1 MRQVLAVVCAV
12 AFVSAV
18 SGFVAPHTMLSVRV
32 LAHKD
37 ECFYEDVN
45 SAGTKVFLHFAV
57 TNGGALDI
65 DAAVYGPDNQL
76 IWTADKEME
85 GRILFKAK
93 IPGPHRFCFSNR
105 MSTVSVKTVT
115 FSVHVGDSA
124 EAEEKLDKDPL
135 QRSISHLKEGL
146 TEIKNE
152 QTFLRV
158 RDRDHRTTAET
169 INTRVMV
176 WSIVE
181 ILIIVGLTAAELMY
195 LVGRFEKR
203 RNV

>member
-1 MRQVLAVVCAV
+1 MRCAVVVFAALLV
-12 AFVSAV
+12 ASAA
-18 SGFVAPHTMLSVRV
+18 GFIAPHTTLSVRV

-45 SAGTKVFLHFAV
+45 TAGTKVFLHFAV

-65 DAAVYGPDNQL
+65 DAAVYGPDSQL

-93 IPGPHRFCFSNR
+93 VPGPHRFCFSNR

-115 FSVHVGDSA
+115 FSIHVGDSVA
-124 EAEEKLDKDPL
+124 AEEKLEKDPML
-135 QRSISHLKEGL
+135 RSLAHLKEGL

-176 WSIVE
+176 WSIAE
-181 ILIIVGLTAAELMY
+181 ILIIAGLAAAEIMY
-195 LVGRFEKR
+195 LVSRFEKR